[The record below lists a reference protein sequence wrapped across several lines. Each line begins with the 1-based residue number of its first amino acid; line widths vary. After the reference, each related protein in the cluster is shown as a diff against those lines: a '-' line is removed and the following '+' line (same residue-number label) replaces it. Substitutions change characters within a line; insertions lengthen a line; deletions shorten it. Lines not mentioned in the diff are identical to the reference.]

1 MPRRCPNC
9 RKTKKAISIHPS
21 ERASCRARSI
31 ALSIIPIRSPRI
43 KGKAEFEILDLDN
56 SEEELHGGYWQNYIA
71 KPSMELEKQ
80 KRGEVSKMGWLSV
93 FIGSVDVDE
102 LVAAMIDV
110 GTNGS
115 EEPVFNNS
123 EVVMRGRAALD
134 MDLNVTIPGM

>member
-1 MPRRCPNC
+1 
-9 RKTKKAISIHPS
+9 
-21 ERASCRARSI
+21 
-31 ALSIIPIRSPRI
+31 
-43 KGKAEFEILDLDN
+43 
-56 SEEELHGGYWQNYIA
+56 
-71 KPSMELEKQ
+71 MELEKQ